1 MKKVKEIIG
10 KAGPLVAVVIMAV
23 VLAIVSDKFLTI
35 DNFQN
40 LMKQTLINGFLS
52 MGVMAAILTA
62 GIDLSVGYIMTLS
75 AIFMAFWCV
84 KWELNPVLGMILGVV
99 VGILLGTVNGL
110 LLTKAKLPHPFIS
123 TLGTQN
129 IYKGVGL
136 VVTGAT
142 PIAGLP
148 AVVKW
153 AGSASITSNTGI
165 ITDKIPAGFIIM
177 IIVYVL
183 YGIFL
188 TRTTLGR
195 HIYAVGGNLNTAAL
209 SGINTDF
216 VRTIVYSI
224 SGLFCGLGAIMQ
236 VGRTNSA
243 YPLAGNLLEN
253 DAIAAVIIGGTSM
266 FGGKGDVL
274 GTFMGVILIALV
286 RNGMNLL
293 SISSDMQTIVL
304 GAIIILAVFVD
315 VVRSGGFAR
324 VKKIDKDKKEEKKE
338 AKA

>member
-1 MKKVKEIIG
+1 MKKVKEILG
-10 KAGPLVAVVIMAV
+10 KAGPLVAVIILAVI
-23 VLAIVSDKFLTI
+23 LTIVSDKFLTI
-35 DNFQN
+35 NNFQN

-52 MGVMAAILTA
+52 MGMMSCILTA
-62 GIDLSVGYIMTLS
+62 GIDLSVGYTMTLS

-84 KWELNPVLGMILGVV
+84 KWEFNPVIGMILGIV
-99 VGILLGTVNGL
+99 VGIALGTFNGL

-142 PIAGLP
+142 PIAGMPFVL
-148 AVVKW
+148 KW
-153 AGSASITSNTGI
+153 AGSASLTSDLGF
-165 ITDKIPAGFIIM
+165 ITDKIPVGFVIM
-177 IIVYVL
+177 IIAYVI

-188 TRTTLGR
+188 NYTTLGR

-209 SGINTDF
+209 SGINCDF

-224 SGLFCGLGAIMQ
+224 SGFFCALGAIVQ

-274 GTFMGVILIALV
+274 GTFFGVVLIALV

-293 SISSDMQTIVL
+293 SVSSDMQTIVL
-304 GAIIILAVFVD
+304 GAIIILAVFID
-315 VVRSGGFAR
+315 VIRSGGFAR
-324 VKKIDKDKKEEKKE
+324 VKRMDSKKKER

>member
-10 KAGPLVAVVIMAV
+10 KAGPLVAVVIMAII
-23 VLAIVSDKFLTI
+23 LAIVSDKFLTI

-153 AGSASITSNTGI
+153 AGSASLTSNTGI

-195 HIYAVGGNLNTAAL
+195 HIYAVGGNQQSATLMGLDVKKTKMKAYILSSFLTSIGGICYCLNTMAGTTTQA
-209 SGINTDF
+209 T
-216 VRTIVYSI
+216 
-224 SGLFCGLGAIMQ
+224 GLEM
-236 VGRTNSA
+236 
-243 YPLAGNLLEN
+243 
-253 DAIAAVIIGGTSM
+253 DAIGGVFVGGVSATGGYGSVI
-266 FGGKGDVL
+266 
-274 GTFMGVILIALV
+274 GTFVGIFVIMLLKTGLPYVGLQANWQQIITGLVLIIA
-286 RNGMNLL
+286 
-293 SISSDMQTIVL
+293 VL
-304 GAIIILAVFVD
+304 IDII
-315 VVRSGGFAR
+315 
-324 VKKIDKDKKEEKKE
+324 KEKK
-338 AKA
+338 KAAM